1 MNTLAWQFFRW
12 GRILGM
18 TGLVGVAML
27 VAALVLQFIQV
38 ETSHRA
44 TIAQQTTLATLRHVA
59 TSQAV
64 VPAGPQPVNPL
75 SALPPTGEAAQQIG
89 ELEQL
94 AHAYGLE
101 LPRGQYSVAPLT
113 GIPLLRWQLILPI
126 EASYPALH
134 GFLAA
139 ALERQPNLTLDELKL
154 KRDSI
159 GTDTLQTELRMS
171 LFVEAAP

>member
-44 TIAQQTTLATLRHVA
+44 TIAQQTTLAALRHVA
-59 TSQAV
+59 ASQAV
-64 VPAGPQPVNPL
+64 VPRPQPVNPL

-89 ELEQL
+89 ALEQL

-101 LPRGQYSVAPLT
+101 LPRGQYSVAQLT

-159 GTDTLQTELRMS
+159 ETDVLQTELRMS

>member
-1 MNTLAWQFFRW
+1 MNTLAWQLFRL

-18 TGLVGVAML
+18 TGLVGSAML
-27 VAALVLQFIQV
+27 VAALLLQFIQV
-38 ETSHRA
+38 EAIHRA
-44 TIAQQTTLATLRHVA
+44 TVAQQTTLASLRHAVA
-59 TSQAV
+59 NQPAV
-64 VPAGPQPVNPL
+64 PNPQPVNPL
-75 SALPPTGEAAQQIG
+75 SALPPTGEASQQIG

-113 GIPLLRWQLILPI
+113 GTSLLRWQLILPI

-159 GTDTLQTELRMS
+159 ETDELQTELRMS